1 MTELSRLYSQR
12 YGPSGGLAAV
22 GVLNQLGRPDAEA
35 LETLIRE
42 AVQNCWDAKIRD
54 RVKVHIGRLTLTG
67 DRLTAALELLHDAPP
82 GLPLATAVVDGASL
96 LFVADEGTHGLRGP
110 VRADQPGAY
119 RDWVDLVLNVGQPP
133 DKDLAGGSFGYGKAA
148 FYLASAARTIIIDTL
163 CRTESGATERRLIA
177 SGLGENYR
185 DHLGRPHTGRHWWGD
200 PTQDDPVPITG
211 PAAAALAHRL
221 GLPDR
226 DGPDRL
232 GTTIAVV
239 AFDLQP
245 GTPDPAGGTGGGP
258 LGFIGESLVWNFWPR
273 MIDTPG
279 SVSRTLE
286 FSLTDDGR
294 RQRVPNPRLHP
305 RLRDFTTA
313 MDRLREEPGPDDD
326 SLLVDH
332 PITRKAPALVLGR
345 AVLAR
350 GVDPGPVAKV
360 DGMTVGARTTA
371 NGVHHVALM
380 RTPEI
385 VVRYFPGEPPSD
397 ARLGYAG
404 VFRCEPGLDAAFCAA
419 EPPAHDDWVPLAVPD
434 PAQRSAVRV
443 ALTRLRDVCRSVA
456 GYTTGTVAGGG
467 DGIALGEFADTL
479 ATLLPGGTGPGAR
492 RTAVPSQTTRPRRRH
507 SPAAPSGAP
516 PVTDAWSSVT
526 EPLNLPGNA
535 TDRTD
540 ESSRPHGATP
550 AEGATNAT
558 TLAGEPDQT
567 AAASGDQPTTPTEDA
582 SQDTQP
588 PTARRPRRPELRIP
602 DDPELR
608 VGENDTPLI
617 SQAFDLRTHGQTSRV
632 RARVEVMTT
641 DGVKVEDEAPLG
653 ETAPSVHGWTAPD
666 GTTYPEA
673 ELLAPAGA
681 DGRWRVEVRLTTP
694 TMVRLDLTV
703 QPA

>member
-1 MTELSRLYSQR
+1 MNSPDTVSRLYSQA

-35 LETLIRE
+35 LETLVRE

-67 DRLTAALELLHDAPP
+67 DRLNAALELLHDAPP
-82 GLPLATAVVDGASL
+82 GLPLAAALVDGASL

-110 VRADQPGAY
+110 VLANQPGAY

-163 CRTESGATERRLIA
+163 CRTETGGIERRLIA
-177 SGLGENYR
+177 SGLGENYQ

-200 PTQDDPVPITG
+200 PMQDDPVPITG
-211 PAAAALAHRL
+211 PAAAAIAHRL

-245 GTPDPAGGTGGGP
+245 GAADGDGGGP

-294 RQRVPNPRLHP
+294 RVRVPNPRLHP

-313 MDRLREEPGPDDD
+313 MDRLREEPGPEDDG
-326 SLLVDH
+326 LLVDQQ
-332 PITRKAPALVLGR
+332 IMRKSPTLVLGR

-350 GVDPGPVAKV
+350 GVDPGPVAKA
-360 DGMTVGARTTA
+360 DGMTVGARITA

-385 VVRYFPGEPPSD
+385 VVRYLPGEPPSD
-397 ARLGYAG
+397 ARLSYAG
-404 VFRCEPGLDAAFCAA
+404 VFRCEPGLDAAFRAA

-434 PAQRSAVRV
+434 SAQRSAVRV

-456 GYTTGTVAGGG
+456 GYTTGTVVGSG
-467 DGIALGEFADTL
+467 DGIALGEFADSL
-479 ATLLPGGTGPGAR
+479 AALMPGGTGTGAR
-492 RTAVPSQTTRPRRRH
+492 RNAVPLKETRPRRRH
-507 SPAAPSGAP
+507 SPATPPGAPS
-516 PVTDAWSSVT
+516 VTDAWSSGT
-526 EPLNLPGNA
+526 EPDHLPEHEPADAVAAGRSTDQPEGLA
-535 TDRTD
+535 TTGGDQL
-540 ESSRPHGATP
+540 PAP
-550 AEGATNAT
+550 AEEAS
-558 TLAGEPDQT
+558 LT
-567 AAASGDQPTTPTEDA
+567 AQPVP
-582 SQDTQP
+582 S
-588 PTARRPRRPELRIP
+588 ARRPRRPELRIP
-602 DDPELR
+602 NDPELR

-617 SQAFDLRTHGQTSRV
+617 SQAFDLRTHGQACV
-632 RARVEVMTT
+632 VQARVEVMTT

-653 ETAPSVHGWTAPD
+653 EAAPTIQGWTAPD
-666 GTTYPEA
+666 GTTYLKA
-673 ELLAPAGA
+673 ELLAPGGA
-681 DGRWRVEVRLTTP
+681 DGRWRVEVQLTTP
-694 TMVRLDLTV
+694 AMIRLDLTV